1 MITSSFAKEDIEK
14 GEYVTEYQLAMKLGL
29 AAFPTECKERTAIL
43 EQAARYCSMAR
54 DVGGKFV
61 AQNSWLGAEQVL
73 LVSKLLNSV
82 CRKEWSQ
89 IASQS
94 VEVNL
99 WEHRAKECRAKRNYA
114 LAKGV
119 NVESVSVE
127 QVSSSPEGLETW
139 ASCTVACSIA
149 AGQKEIK
156 SKAKAKPK
164 APANHGAPST
174 AALEKQ
180 LKASIGSEITT
191 LKVYAELVE
200 EAQNHPDKFSWA
212 KTVLEETAKQKQE
225 LDKVSGDDFLQS
237 FKAAALCPLQMKE
250 LKKTAGDEYMSHL
263 MNALKDF
270 KPAVEAINKSITK
283 AKDGLI

>member
-1 MITSSFAKEDIEK
+1 
-14 GEYVTEYQLAMKLGL
+14 
-29 AAFPTECKERTAIL
+29 
-43 EQAARYCSMAR
+43 MAR

-61 AQNSWLGAEQVL
+61 AQNNWLGAQQVL
-73 LVSKLLNSV
+73 LVSRLLNSV

-89 IASQS
+89 IATQS

-114 LAKGV
+114 LSKGV
-119 NVESVSVE
+119 NVETVSVE
-127 QVSSSPEGLETW
+127 EISNSPEGLETW
-139 ASCTVACSIA
+139 ASCTVTCSIA
-149 AGQKEIK
+149 PAPKEIK
-156 SKAKAKPK
+156 AKAKAKPK
-164 APANHGAPST
+164 ACANQGAPST

-191 LKVYAELVE
+191 LKVYADLVD

-212 KTVLEETAKQKQE
+212 KTVLEETAKQKEE
-225 LDKVSGDDFLQS
+225 LDKVSGDGFLQK

-250 LKKTAGDEYMSHL
+250 LKKEAGEEYMSQL
-263 MNALKDF
+263 MNTLKDF

-283 AKDGLI
+283 AKDGFIRSHKAIRPQGIRL